1 MEIILLNDI
10 DKVGD
15 KYEVVKV
22 KPGYGRNYLIP
33 QGLAIVASE
42 TNLRR
47 LGNLKRQEE
56 IRENKKLST
65 YRELAA
71 QLNGVTLRIGA
82 KTGTSG
88 KIFGS
93 VTNVQ
98 IAAALKDQINLD
110 VERKKIHILDEVKE
124 LGTYQARIDFHKEV
138 SGNVSFEV
146 VSE

>member
-110 VERKKIHILDEVKE
+110 VERKKIHILDEIKE

-138 SGNVSFEV
+138 SGNVAFEV
-146 VSE
+146 VAE

>member
-1 MEIILLNDI
+1 MEIILLNDVE
-10 DKVGD
+10 KLGD

-22 KPGYGRNYLIP
+22 KPGYGRNFLIP
-33 QGLAIVASE
+33 KGLGIIASE
-42 TNLRR
+42 SNLRR
-47 LGNLKRQEE
+47 LGNLKRQED
-56 IRENKKLST
+56 ILENKKLST
-65 YRELAA
+65 YRDMAA

-98 IAAALKDQINLD
+98 LAQAIKDQCNLD
-110 VERKKIHILDEVKE
+110 IERKKIHILEEVKE
-124 LGTYQARIDFHKEV
+124 LGNYSAQIDFHKEV
-138 SGNVSFEV
+138 SGKVNFEV

>member
-33 QGLAIVASE
+33 QGMAIVASE